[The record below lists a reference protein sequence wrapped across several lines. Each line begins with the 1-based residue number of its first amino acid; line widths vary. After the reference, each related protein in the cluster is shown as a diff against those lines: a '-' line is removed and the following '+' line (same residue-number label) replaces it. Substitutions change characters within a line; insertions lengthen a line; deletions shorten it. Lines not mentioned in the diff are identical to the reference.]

1 MWELPKDS
9 RDGQSKG
16 EDGLRKRFHTV
27 LTTCETTFQDETEAQ
42 GQVSGGQDHT
52 LASTSL
58 ALYALTSLQAPED
71 RLRDAHC
78 ISSSLFPVWPYWIMS
93 FFCFP

>member
-16 EDGLRKRFHTV
+16 GDGLRKRFHTV

-58 ALYALTSLQAPED
+58 ALYLCFDL
-71 RLRDAHC
+71 
-78 ISSSLFPVWPYWIMS
+78 SSGP
-93 FFCFP
+93 